1 MMVMMMIS
9 CLDDEGLL
17 IGRNANHQKLH
28 QVLSRE
34 YLVELLIVLVGLEV
48 NKPYANERTLLMFSS
63 QWGYLGTVHAFLKAS
78 ADIEAKDQVSLK
90 REPLTRPLVNLNVT
104 CMRICGIRFI
114 PDTVCGCH

>member
-17 IGRNANHQKLH
+17 IGRNTNHQKLH

-78 ADIEAKDQVSLK
+78 ADIEAKDEVSL
-90 REPLTRPLVNLNVT
+90 PT
-104 CMRICGIRFI
+104 
-114 PDTVCGCH
+114 